1 MSFDASVF
9 VPYLPALGR
18 GALLTVGLWLAGLL
32 AAVVLGLAIA
42 IGRHIG
48 GAALNGVLGMVV
60 QVVRGTPFL
69 IQLFLLYFGGPM
81 IGLTLDELPA
91 GLLALSLFGACYM
104 SEVFRTGL
112 RAVPRGHLE
121 AAERVGL
128 SRWQTLRRI
137 TIPEMLVL
145 VLPPGTN
152 IAIGLIKETAVLS
165 IISVPELTAVT
176 SEIGSETYAFVEAL
190 TALSVCYWILVEACS
205 RLGRLLERRLATFRF
220 AA

>member
-1 MSFDASVF
+1 MS
-9 VPYLPALGR
+9 
-18 GALLTVGLWLAGLL
+18 LAGLL
-32 AAVVLGLAIA
+32 ASVTLGLAIA
-42 IGRHIG
+42 VLRQFG
-48 GAALNGVLGMVV
+48 GAVVNAGLGTVV

-81 IGLTLDELPA
+81 VGLTLAELPA

-112 RAVPRGHLE
+112 RAVPRSHLE
-121 AAERVGL
+121 AAESVGL

-152 IAIGLIKETAVLS
+152 IAVGLIKETAVLS

-190 TALSVCYWILVEACS
+190 TALSLCYWALVEACS
-205 RLGRLLERRLATFRF
+205 RAGLLLERRLANFRF
-220 AA
+220 SA

>member
-1 MSFDASVF
+1 MSFDPAV
-9 VPYLPALGR
+9 VIPYLPAMGR
-18 GALLTVGLWLAGLL
+18 GALITVGLWLAGLL
-32 AAVVLGLAIA
+32 ASVVLGLAIA
-42 IGRHIG
+42 VGRQFG
-48 GAALNGVLGMVV
+48 GAAVNLVLGTVV

-91 GLLALSLFGACYM
+91 GLLALSVFGACYM

-112 RAVPRGHLE
+112 RAIPRGHLE
-121 AAERVGL
+121 AAESVGL

-152 IAIGLIKETAVLS
+152 IAVGLIKETAVLS

-190 TALSVCYWILVEACS
+190 TALSLCYWALVEACS
-205 RLGRLLERRLATFRF
+205 RAGRLLERRLARFRF

>member
-1 MSFDASVF
+1 MSFDPSV
-9 VPYLPALGR
+9 VIPYLPAVGR
-18 GALLTVGLWLAGLL
+18 GARLTVELWLAGLG
-32 AAVVLGLAIA
+32 ASVVLGLAIA
-42 IGRHIG
+42 VARQFGG
-48 GAALNGVLGMVV
+48 GAVNWVLGTVV

-69 IQLFLLYFGGPM
+69 IQLFLLYFSGPR

-104 SEVFRTGL
+104 SEVFRAGL
-112 RAVPRGHLE
+112 RAVPRGLGE
-121 AAERVGL
+121 AAESVGL

-190 TALSVCYWILVEACS
+190 TVLSLCYWALVEACS
-205 RLGRLLERRLATFRF
+205 HAARLLERRLARFRF